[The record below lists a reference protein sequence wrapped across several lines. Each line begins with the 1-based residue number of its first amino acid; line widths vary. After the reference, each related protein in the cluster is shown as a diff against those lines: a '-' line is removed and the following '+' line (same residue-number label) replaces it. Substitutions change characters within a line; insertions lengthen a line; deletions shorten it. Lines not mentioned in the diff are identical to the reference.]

1 MKIIV
6 AEKISASAVAQLQ
19 EPGWTVLTP
28 DQVQGKLLEEHLET
42 ADALIVRSAV
52 QADAKLLEHAKKL
65 RVIGRAGV
73 GVDNIDLE
81 AATHKGIAVMNTP
94 GANAVAVAEQTLGMM
109 LAMARHLCRADALMH
124 AGKWEKKSLQG
135 TELRAKTLG
144 IIGLGRIGMEVARRA
159 RAFGMELVAHDP
171 FVSVSVA
178 KEQGIR
184 LAGLDELYA
193 AADYITLHVG
203 LTPQT
208 TGMINE
214 ASIAKM
220 KKGVRLVNCA
230 RGELVN
236 EADLAQAL
244 QQGKVAAVA
253 LDVFAVE
260 PPKNSPLLALENV
273 VLTPHVGGST
283 FEAQEA
289 VGVQIA
295 QQVKEYLKHGV
306 IQNAVNVPSVSA
318 EEYATMQP
326 YILLAERMGA
336 FLAQV
341 SEGSIEEISIRYS
354 GHIAEWKT
362 ELIRNGAIK
371 GILNQA
377 LEEKANLVNAAAIA
391 DARGLR
397 VLESH
402 KAKASTGGAGSVLS
416 IFLKS
421 SSEEHMVKGAVLH
434 GDAPRLLHV
443 DGIDV
448 EAPLERN
455 LIYLRNRDVP
465 GVIGKVGTILGEE
478 SINIADFSLGRR
490 AAEKDSAAAARGDC
504 RGACGR
510 ARGGGSVD
518 ETADDSGGAE
528 GEGGK
533 TVLRSSTFEESHFS
547 PESARNRAPDAG
559 RTNRRRRLLHGY
571 DSASSRWSLR
581 LSASRAIECIRF
593 CRVTMPIRRWSS
605 TTGMMLE
612 LRAVSLRKAEPSES
626 WRRETSKI
634 LFITAW
640 T

>member
-1 MKIIV
+1 VKIIV
-6 AEKISASAVAQLQ
+6 AEKVSSSAVIELREPEWTILTADQL
-19 EPGWTVLTP
+19 
-28 DQVQGKLLEEHLET
+28 DGKLAEHLEL

-52 QADAKLLEHAKKL
+52 QVDARLLEHAKQL

-109 LAMARHLCRADALMH
+109 LAMARHLSRADALMH

-135 TELRAKTLG
+135 TELRGKTLG
-144 IIGLGRIGMEVARRA
+144 VIGLGRIGMEVARRA

-178 KEQGIR
+178 KEQAIR
-184 LAGLDELYA
+184 LATLDELYA

-203 LTPQT
+203 LTSQT
-208 TGMINE
+208 AGMINQT
-214 ASIAKM
+214 SIAKM

-230 RGELVN
+230 RGELVT
-236 EADLAQAL
+236 EVDLAQAL
-244 QQGKVAAVA
+244 QSGQVAAA
-253 LDVFAVE
+253 AIDVFTEE
-260 PPKNSPLLALENV
+260 PPKHSPLLSLPNV
-273 VLTPHVGGST
+273 VLTPHIAGST
-283 FEAQEA
+283 AEAQEA

-318 EEYATMQP
+318 EEYAAMQP
-326 YILLAERMGA
+326 YIVLAERMGA

-341 SEGSIEEISIRYS
+341 SEGTTEEISIRYG

-362 ELIRNGAIK
+362 DLIRNAAIK

-377 LEEKANLVNAAAIA
+377 LDEKANLVNAATIA
-391 DARGLR
+391 HDRGLR

-421 SSEEHMVKGAVLH
+421 AKEEHMVKGAVLH

-448 EAPLERN
+448 EAPLGHN
-455 LIYLRNRDVP
+455 LIYLRNLDVP
-465 GVIGKVGTILGEE
+465 GVIGKVGTVLGEE

-490 AAEKDSAAAARGDC
+490 SAEKSGQPREAIAVVHVD
-504 RGACGR
+504 
-510 ARGGGSVD
+510 GSVT
-518 ETADDSGGAE
+518 EQ
-528 GEGGK
+528 
-533 TVLRSSTFEESHFS
+533 VL
-547 PESARNRAPDAG
+547 AKLKKIAAVQQ
-559 RTNRRRRLLHGY
+559 
-571 DSASSRWSLR
+571 A
-581 LSASRAIECIRF
+581 
-593 CRVTMPIRRWSS
+593 
-605 TTGMMLE
+605 
-612 LRAVSLRKAEPSES
+612 RAVR
-626 WRRETSKI
+626 
-634 LFITAW
+634 LF
-640 T
+640 

>member
-6 AEKISASAVAQLQ
+6 AEKVSSSAVAELQ
-19 EPGWTVLTP
+19 EPGWTILTA
-28 DQVQGKLLEEHLET
+28 DQLDGKLPEHLES

-52 QADAKLLEHAKKL
+52 QADAKLLEHAKRL

-73 GVDNIDLE
+73 GVDNIDLD
-81 AATHKGIAVMNTP
+81 AATRKGIAVMNTP

-109 LAMARHLCRADALMH
+109 LAMARHLCRADVLMH

-144 IIGLGRIGMEVARRA
+144 IIGLGRIGLEVARRA
-159 RAFGMELVAHDP
+159 RAFGMEIVAHDP
-171 FVSVSVA
+171 FVSVAIA
-178 KEQGIR
+178 KDQNIR
-184 LAGLDELYA
+184 LAALDELYA
-193 AADYITLHVG
+193 LADYITLHMG

-208 TGMINE
+208 AGMINA

-236 EADLAQAL
+236 EGDLAAAL
-244 QQGKVAAVA
+244 KQGQVAAA
-253 LDVFAVE
+253 AIDVFAEE
-260 PPKNSPLLALENV
+260 PPKASPLLALENV

-283 FEAQEA
+283 HEAQEA

-295 QQVKEYLKHGV
+295 RQVKEYLKHGV

-318 EEYATMQP
+318 EEYASMQP
-326 YILLAERMGA
+326 YIVLAERMGA

-341 SEGSIEEISIRYS
+341 SEGTIEEISIRYG
-354 GHIAEWKT
+354 GHIGEWKT
-362 ELIRNGAIK
+362 ELIRNGAIQ
-371 GILNQA
+371 GILNQS

-402 KAKASTGGAGSVLS
+402 KAKASTGGSGSVLS
-416 IFLKS
+416 IFLKT

-434 GDAPRLLHV
+434 ELAPRLLHV

-490 AAEKDSAAAARGDC
+490 SGEK
-504 RGACGR
+504 
-510 ARGGGSVD
+510 
-518 ETADDSGGAE
+518 ETAEPREAIAVVHVDGQVPD
-528 GEGGK
+528 
-533 TVLRSSTFEESHFS
+533 TVL
-547 PESARNRAPDAG
+547 DK
-559 RTNRRRRLLHGY
+559 
-571 DSASSRWSLR
+571 
-581 LSASRAIECIRF
+581 
-593 CRVTMPIRRWSS
+593 
-605 TTGMMLE
+605 
-612 LRAVSLRKAEPSES
+612 LRKISAVQQAKAV
-626 WRRETSKI
+626 R
-634 LFITAW
+634 LF
-640 T
+640 

>member
-19 EPGWTVLTP
+19 EPGWTVLTAE
-28 DQVQGKLLEEHLET
+28 QLNGKLPEQLET

-52 QADAKLLEHAKKL
+52 QADATLLEHGKRL

-81 AATHKGIAVMNTP
+81 AATRKGIAVMNTP

-135 TELRAKTLG
+135 TELRGKTLG
-144 IIGLGRIGMEVARRA
+144 VIGLGRIGMEVARRA
-159 RAFGMELVAHDP
+159 RAFGMDLVAHDP
-171 FVSVSVA
+171 FVSVAVA

-184 LAGLDELYA
+184 LATLEELYA

-208 TGMINE
+208 TGMINAE
-214 ASIAKM
+214 SIAKM

-236 EADLAQAL
+236 EVDLAEGL
-244 QQGKVAAVA
+244 KRGDIAAAA
-253 LDVFAVE
+253 LDVFAEE
-260 PPKNSPLLALENV
+260 PPKNSPLLSLDNV

-283 FEAQEA
+283 HEAQEA

-295 QQVKEYLKHGV
+295 RQVKEYLKHGV

-318 EEYATMQP
+318 EEYAEMQP
-326 YILLAERMGA
+326 YILLAERLGA

-341 SEGSIEEISIRYS
+341 SEGSLEEISIRYG

-362 ELIRNGAIK
+362 ELIRNAAIK

-377 LEEKANLVNAAAIA
+377 LEEKANLVNAASIA
-391 DARGLR
+391 GARGLR
-397 VLESH
+397 INEAH

-416 IFLKS
+416 IFLKTAAG
-421 SSEEHMVKGAVLH
+421 EHMVKGAVLH
-434 GDAPRLLHV
+434 GSLPRLLHV

-455 LIYLRNRDVP
+455 LIYMRNRDVP

-478 SINIADFSLGRR
+478 AINIADFSLGRR
-490 AAEKDSAAAARGDC
+490 SAETEPGQTREAIAVVH
-504 RGACGR
+504 
-510 ARGGGSVD
+510 VD
-518 ETADDSGGAE
+518 GVVPDVVLT
-528 GEGGK
+528 K
-533 TVLRSSTFEESHFS
+533 LRSIPAVMT
-547 PESARNRAPDAG
+547 AKAV
-559 RTNRRRRLLHGY
+559 RL
-571 DSASSRWSLR
+571 
-581 LSASRAIECIRF
+581 F
-593 CRVTMPIRRWSS
+593 
-605 TTGMMLE
+605 
-612 LRAVSLRKAEPSES
+612 
-626 WRRETSKI
+626 
-634 LFITAW
+634 
-640 T
+640 